1 MRFGFSVKMGKKQNK
16 TKPSSME
23 FHNTEIWRHSSEL
36 LIHENASW
44 QTTFFAWMFSEF
56 QTKYNYRPACFY
68 WNVPSS
74 REGNF
79 INRTFITRLKNK
91 KILPPDRQ
99 IPEAPCKICAAAGS
113 FPSFYL
119 SYLAAS
125 CAKIIQICSNLQQI
139 QNKISRGRVARGSPL
154 LQSNPKKTTWTA
166 GRWWVGGWLL

>member
-1 MRFGFSVKMGKKQNK
+1 MSKWEKKQNK

-23 FHNTEIWRHSSEL
+23 FHNTEIWHHSSEL

-44 QTTFFAWMFSEF
+44 QTKFFAWMFSEF

-74 REGNF
+74 REWNF

-91 KILPPDRQ
+91 KILPPVRQ
-99 IPEAPCKICAAAGS
+99 IPAKTAQLRAVSPPFTWVTWQLRVPKSSRSAQS
-113 FPSFYL
+113 FIKSKTKFL
-119 SYLAAS
+119 
-125 CAKIIQICSNLQQI
+125 
-139 QNKISRGRVARGSPL
+139 GEGVARGSPL